1 MQQEEQLRALKL
13 EREFQRRAEEC
24 ARQEEEEE
32 GEEDQVRVIRQ
43 DCDPLGFCRG
53 FVTQCVYVICHIAV
67 YFVPSL
73 ASEELSLKTAHMLS
87 TVRVHHYLLP
97 VICGCGVL
105 ATVGWVALF
114 SST

>member
-43 DCDPLGFCRG
+43 DCDPLGFCCG
-53 FVTQCVYVICHIAV
+53 FGTHCVYAICHIAV
-67 YFVPSL
+67 YPTPSL
-73 ASEELSLKTAHMLS
+73 ESKS
-87 TVRVHHYLLP
+87 
-97 VICGCGVL
+97 
-105 ATVGWVALF
+105 
-114 SST
+114 